1 MDSADWTIPGLLAA
15 RSTSSPD
22 AIALWQRNPD
32 GEWISSTWREY
43 RTAVASLAN
52 GFRKLGLAPGERVG
66 ILAASGK
73 EWDYAQL
80 GILAAGGVA
89 VGLDLYGLEEHTW
102 EIAHRCKFAGV
113 VLGSPEQLDKLGEEA
128 RRGLRFIVCMA
139 PGTTPGMVALS
150 TLMSEEDSGESWN
163 QARPD
168 AVATII
174 FTSGTTGAPKG
185 IEYSHRQMCLA
196 ADAILSAFSDLDDG
210 SRLAC
215 WLPLSNL
222 FQRMINLCAIGRGA
236 QTFYVA
242 DPREIMRFVPEIAP
256 HVFIG
261 VPRFYEK
268 LHAGIQDAI
277 ANKPAWQQ
285 HVAHWAL
292 RTGDRYA
299 RQQRAGRTAGWL
311 LQLERS
317 LAEGLVLKKLRSILG
332 SNLHFMISGSA
343 PMPVWLLERF
353 HAIGLP
359 ILEAYGL
366 SENIIP
372 VALNRPEKFRFGTV
386 GRPLPGCEVR
396 LADDGE
402 LLVRGPGVFGGY
414 FGENTSEARL
424 DDDGFLLSGDYA
436 KIDADGFITLVGRKS
451 EIFKTSTGRRVAPAS
466 IESHLRQLHQVEY
479 AAVFGAG
486 RTLPTALLVVS
497 EAAWREDRHP
507 LCQRWR
513 AEAAQ
518 ALAHLPAYLHPAGIA
533 VTTQM
538 FTIAGGE
545 LTANL
550 KMRRNNI
557 EKNFAPVLNEL
568 CLHIDKA
575 AGAPFETQSKDGLV
589 LFFSL

>member
-15 RSTSSPD
+15 RSARSPD
-22 AIALWQRNPD
+22 AVALWQRNSE
-32 GEWISSTWREY
+32 GEWISSTWHEY
-43 RTAVASLAN
+43 RTAVASLAS
-52 GFRKLGLAPGERVG
+52 GFRQLGLAPGERVG

-89 VGLDLYGLEEHTW
+89 IGLDPYGLDEHTR
-102 EIAHRCKFAGV
+102 EIARRCSFAGI

-128 RRGLRFIVCMA
+128 RRGLRFIVCIA
-139 PGTTPGMVALS
+139 PGATPGMVALS

-285 HVAHWAL
+285 HIAHWAL

-299 RQQRAGRTAGWL
+299 QRQRTGRTAGWL
-311 LQLERS
+311 LKLERA
-317 LAEGLVLKKLRSILG
+317 LAERLVLKKLRSILG
-332 SNLHFMISGSA
+332 SNLRFMISGSA

-372 VALNRPEKFRFGTV
+372 VSLNRPEQFRFGTV

-424 DDDGFLLSGDYA
+424 DDGGFLLSGDYA

-486 RTLPTALLVVS
+486 RILPTALLVVS
-497 EAAWREDRHP
+497 EAAWREDRHQ
-507 LCQRWR
+507 LCLRWR

-557 EKNFAPVLNEL
+557 EKNFSPVLNEL